1 MTYVITE
8 CCVAAFIDY
17 AQLLLLG
24 AIAGLTI
31 FLGLPMAL
39 LRNVSRM
46 KKGFLNAL
54 AMGILVFL
62 ITDVLSAAWQPTK
75 LAAVAGYTG
84 KGPVIDAAI
93 DLLAL
98 FGGLGLG
105 LLGLALYEQRYLR
118 RIISTKKRLA
128 TAEDNN
134 NQGKPNPIGPQDK
147 TQQQHGAEI
156 FTSPRHLATMIAVGI
171 GLHNFSEGLAIGQSY
186 ASGAVALAVVLI
198 VGFGAHNATE
208 GFGIAGPLTG
218 IPEKTHISCLAKMGI
233 IGGSPTFIGTL
244 VGNVWVSQLTYIMF
258 LSLAGGALI
267 YVTLLMYNTARRES
281 RNDLLMVGLFIGI
294 LAGFLT
300 HLSVTL
306 GGA

>member
-1 MTYVITE
+1 MTYVITYS
-8 CCVAAFIDY
+8 CVAALIDS

-39 LRNVSRM
+39 LQNVSRM

-54 AMGILVFL
+54 AMGILIFL

-75 LAAVAGYTG
+75 FAAV
-84 KGPVIDAAI
+84 KGPATDAAI

-118 RIISTKKRLA
+118 RIISTKKKLA
-128 TAEDNN
+128 AVEESNDNHG
-134 NQGKPNPIGPQDK
+134 GKSTPVGPPDK
-147 TQQQHGAEI
+147 IPQQHGTELLG
-156 FTSPRHLATMIAVGI
+156 SPHHLATMIAVGI

-186 ASGAVALAVVLI
+186 ATPGAVGLAVVLI

-218 IPEKTHISCLAKMGI
+218 ISKKPEVSFLVKMGI
-233 IGGSPTFIGTL
+233 IGGSPTFLGTL
-244 VGNVWVSQLTYIMF
+244 VGSIWVSQLTYIMF

-281 RNDLLMVGLFIGI
+281 RNDLIMVGLFIGL

-300 HLSVTL
+300 DLIVSL

>member
-1 MTYVITE
+1 L
-8 CCVAAFIDY
+8 IDY

-39 LRNVSRM
+39 LQNVSRM

-54 AMGILVFL
+54 AMGILIFL
-62 ITDVLSAAWQPTK
+62 ITDVFSAAWQPTK
-75 LAAVAGYTG
+75 LAAVTSYTG
-84 KGPVIDAAI
+84 RGLVINAAI

-118 RIISTKKRLA
+118 RIISTQRKLSVTEENSDA
-128 TAEDNN
+128 NG
-134 NQGKPNPIGPQDK
+134 GKSNHA
-147 TQQQHGAEI
+147 TQQDRMPPQHGAEL
-156 FTSPRHLATMIAVGI
+156 FSSPHHLATMIAVGI

-186 ASGAVALAVVLI
+186 ATPGAVGLALVLI

-218 IPEKTHISCLAKMGI
+218 IPKKPQVSFLVKMGV
-233 IGGSPTFIGTL
+233 IGGSPTFLGTL
-244 VGNVWVSQLTYIMF
+244 VGSIWVSQLTYIMF

-294 LAGFLT
+294 IAGFLT
-300 HLSVTL
+300 DLIVTL

>member
-1 MTYVITE
+1 L
-8 CCVAAFIDY
+8 IDY

-39 LRNVSRM
+39 LPNVSRM

-62 ITDVLSAAWQPTK
+62 ITDVLSHAWDPTK
-75 LAAVAGYTG
+75 VAAVAGFTG
-84 KGPVIDAAI
+84 KGPVADAAI
-93 DLLAL
+93 DALAL

-118 RIISTKKRLA
+118 RIISTKKKLA
-128 TAEDNN
+128 NSEDNN
-134 NQGKPNPIGPQDK
+134 RMGPANIPAKPDTTP
-147 TQQQHGAEI
+147 QQHGSEL
-156 FTSPRHLATMIAVGI
+156 FSSPHHLATMIAVGI
-171 GLHNFSEGLAIGQSY
+171 GLHNFSEGLAIGQSFV
-186 ASGAVALAVVLI
+186 SGAVALAVVLI

-218 IPEKTHISCLAKMGI
+218 IAKKPEVSFLVKMGI
-233 IGGSPTFIGTL
+233 IGGSPTFIGTI
-244 VGNVWVSQLTYIMF
+244 VGSLWVSQLTYILF

-281 RNDLLMVGLFIGI
+281 RNDLLMVGLFIGL

-300 HLSVTL
+300 DLIVTL

>member
-1 MTYVITE
+1 M
-8 CCVAAFIDY
+8 IDY
-17 AQLLLLG
+17 SQLLLLG

-39 LRNVSRM
+39 LKNVSRT

-54 AMGILVFL
+54 AMGILIFL

-75 LAAVAGYTG
+75 LAAVNGYMG
-84 KGPVIDAAI
+84 RGPATDAII
-93 DLLAL
+93 DLVAL

-118 RIISTKKRLA
+118 RIISTKKKLGA
-128 TAEDNN
+128 AEENSDERG
-134 NQGKPNPIGPQDK
+134 GKSNPTGARDK
-147 TQQQHGAEI
+147 ITQQHGSEL
-156 FTSPRHLATMIAVGI
+156 FSNPHHLATMIAVGI

-218 IPEKTHISCLAKMGI
+218 ISEKPQISFLAKMGI

-244 VGNVWVSQLTYIMF
+244 VGSVWVSQLTYIMF

-281 RNDLLMVGLFIGI
+281 RNDLIMVGLFIGL

-300 HLSVTL
+300 DLIVSL

>member
-1 MTYVITE
+1 L
-8 CCVAAFIDY
+8 IDY

-39 LRNVSRM
+39 LPNVSRM

-62 ITDVLSAAWQPTK
+62 ITDVLSAAWLPTK
-75 LAAVAGYTG
+75 LAAVSGFMG
-84 KGPVIDAAI
+84 RGPTADAAI
-93 DLLAL
+93 DLLAM

-128 TAEDNN
+128 ATE
-134 NQGKPNPIGPQDK
+134 GKNDPGEKSAPPASPDK
-147 TQQQHGAEI
+147 MAQHGSEL
-156 FTSPRHLATMIAVGI
+156 FSSPHHLATMIAVGI

-186 ASGAVALAVVLI
+186 ASGAIALAVVLI

-218 IPEKTHISCLAKMGI
+218 MAKKPEVSFLIKMGI
-233 IGGSPTFIGTL
+233 IGGSPTFLGTI
-244 VGNVWVSQLTYIMF
+244 VGSIWVSQLTYILF

-281 RNDLLMVGLFIGI
+281 RNDLLMVGLFIGLI
-294 LAGFLT
+294 AGFITDLIV
-300 HLSVTL
+300 SL

>member
-1 MTYVITE
+1 M
-8 CCVAAFIDY
+8 IDY

-39 LRNVSRM
+39 LPNVSRM

-84 KGPVIDAAI
+84 KGPVTDAVI

-118 RIISTKKRLA
+118 RIISTRKKLA
-128 TAEDNN
+128 AREENN
-134 NQGKPNPIGPQDK
+134 DQGKPNPVGPQDK

-218 IPEKTHISCLAKMGI
+218 IPEKTQISFLAKMGI

-244 VGNVWVSQLTYIMF
+244 VGSVWVSQLTYIMF

-281 RNDLLMVGLFIGI
+281 RNDLIMVGLFIGL

-300 HLSVTL
+300 DLIVSL

>member
-1 MTYVITE
+1 M
-8 CCVAAFIDY
+8 IDY

-24 AIAGLTI
+24 AVAGLTI

-39 LRNVSRM
+39 LPNVSRM

-62 ITDVLSAAWQPTK
+62 ITDVLSHAWDPTK
-75 LAAVAGYTG
+75 IAAVAGFTG
-84 KGPVIDAAI
+84 KGPVADAAI

-118 RIISTKKRLA
+118 RIISTKKKL
-128 TAEDNN
+128 EQINDP
-134 NQGKPNPIGPQDK
+134 GKSTFSVARESV
-147 TQQQHGAEI
+147 TQPHGSEL
-156 FTSPRHLATMIAVGI
+156 FSSPHHLATMIAVGI
-171 GLHNFSEGLAIGQSY
+171 GLHNFSEGLAIGQAY
-186 ASGAVALAVVLI
+186 VSGAVALAVVLI

-218 IPEKTHISCLAKMGI
+218 IAKKPEVSFLIKMGI
-233 IGGSPTFIGTL
+233 IGGSPTFLGTI
-244 VGNVWVSQLTYIMF
+244 VGSVWVSQLTYILF

-267 YVTLLMYNTARRES
+267 YVTLLLYNTARRES
-281 RNDLLMVGLFIGI
+281 RNDLLMVGLFIGL
-294 LAGFLT
+294 LAGFLAD
-300 HLSVTL
+300 LIVTL

>member
-1 MTYVITE
+1 L
-8 CCVAAFIDY
+8 IDY

-39 LRNVSRM
+39 LQSVSSR
-46 KKGFLNAL
+46 KKGFLNSL
-54 AMGILVFL
+54 TMGILVFL
-62 ITDVLSAAWQPTK
+62 IIDVLANAWEPTK
-75 LAAVAGYTG
+75 LAATSAYSGTASTTTAVT
-84 KGPVIDAAI
+84 
-93 DLLAL
+93 DLIAL

-105 LLGLALYEQRYLR
+105 LLGLALYEQRYIK
-118 RIISTKKRLA
+118 RILSNGKLST
-128 TAEDNN
+128 T
-134 NQGKPNPIGPQDK
+134 PK
-147 TQQQHGAEI
+147 TGDQVLGSRQSSAGMSW
-156 FTSPRHLATMIAVGI
+156 SPRHLATLIAVGI

-186 ASGAVALAVVLI
+186 ASGTIALAVVLI

-218 IPEKTHISCLAKMGI
+218 ISEKPRISFLVKMGV
-233 IGGSPTFIGTL
+233 IGGSPTFFGTVIGTL
-244 VGNVWVSQLTYIMF
+244 WVSRLTYVLF

-267 YVTLLMYNTARRES
+267 YVTLLMYNTARRQS
-281 RNDLLMVGLFIGI
+281 SNDLIMIGIFVGL

-300 HLSVTL
+300 DLIVSL

>member
-1 MTYVITE
+1 L
-8 CCVAAFIDY
+8 IDY

-39 LRNVSRM
+39 LPNVSRM

-54 AMGILVFL
+54 AMGILIFL

-75 LAAVAGYTG
+75 VAAVAGYTG
-84 KGPVIDAAI
+84 RGSVTDAVI

-118 RIISTKKRLA
+118 RIILTKKKLA
-128 TAEDNN
+128 AAEDNN
-134 NQGKPNPIGPQDK
+134 NNHEGKSSPAGPQNR
-147 TQQQHGAEI
+147 TTQQHGSEL
-156 FTSPRHLATMIAVGI
+156 FSSPHHLATMIAVGI

-186 ASGAVALAVVLI
+186 ASGMVALAVVLI

-218 IPEKTHISCLAKMGI
+218 ISEKPQISFLAKMGI

-244 VGNVWVSQLTYIMF
+244 VGSVWVSQLTYIMF

-267 YVTLLMYNTARRES
+267 YVTLLIYNTARRES
-281 RNDLLMVGLFIGI
+281 RNDLLMVGLFIGL

-300 HLSVTL
+300 DLIVTL

>member
-1 MTYVITE
+1 M
-8 CCVAAFIDY
+8 IDY

-39 LRNVSRM
+39 MPNVSRM

-54 AMGILVFL
+54 AMGILLFL
-62 ITDVLSAAWQPTK
+62 IIDVLSTAWQPTK

-84 KGPVIDAAI
+84 KGPVTDAVI

-98 FGGLGLG
+98 FGGLCLG

-118 RIISTKKRLA
+118 RIISTKRKLA
-128 TAEDNN
+128 AADENN
-134 NQGKPNPIGPQDK
+134 DIHGGKSNPVVSRDK
-147 TQQQHGAEI
+147 IPQQHGAEL
-156 FTSPRHLATMIAVGI
+156 FGNPRHLATMIAVGI

-218 IPEKTHISCLAKMGI
+218 ITEKTQISFLVKMGI

-244 VGNVWVSQLTYIMF
+244 VGSIWVSQLTYIMF

-300 HLSVTL
+300 DLFVTL

>member
-1 MTYVITE
+1 M
-8 CCVAAFIDY
+8 IDY

-39 LRNVSRM
+39 MPNVSRM

-54 AMGILVFL
+54 AMGILLFL
-62 ITDVLSAAWQPTK
+62 IIDVLSTAWQPTK

-84 KGPVIDAAI
+84 KGPVTDAVI

-118 RIISTKKRLA
+118 RIISTKKKLA
-128 TAEDNN
+128 TAEENNDNL
-134 NQGKPNPIGPQDK
+134 GVKASPVRPQDR
-147 TQQQHGAEI
+147 TLQQHGAEL
-156 FTSPRHLATMIAVGI
+156 FGNPRHLATMIAVGI

-218 IPEKTHISCLAKMGI
+218 ISEKPRISFLAKMGI

-244 VGNVWVSQLTYIMF
+244 VGSVWVSQLTYIMF

-294 LAGFLT
+294 LGGFLT
-300 HLSVTL
+300 DLIVTL

>member
-1 MTYVITE
+1 M
-8 CCVAAFIDY
+8 IDY

-39 LRNVSRM
+39 LPNVSRM

-62 ITDVLSAAWQPTK
+62 ITDVLSHAWEPTK
-75 LAAVAGYTG
+75 LAAVAGYMG
-84 KGPVIDAAI
+84 KGPSADAAI

-118 RIISTKKRLA
+118 RIISTKKKLA
-128 TAEDNN
+128 NSEENNGPGASNAPARPDNA
-134 NQGKPNPIGPQDK
+134 P
-147 TQQQHGAEI
+147 QQHGAEL
-156 FTSPRHLATMIAVGI
+156 FSNPHHLATMIAVGI

-186 ASGAVALAVVLI
+186 ASGAIALAVVLI

-218 IPEKTHISCLAKMGI
+218 IAKKPQISFLIKMGI
-233 IGGSPTFIGTL
+233 IGGSPTFLGTI
-244 VGNVWVSQLTYIMF
+244 VGSVWVSQLTYILF

-281 RNDLLMVGLFIGI
+281 RNDLLMVGLFIGL
-294 LAGFLT
+294 LAGFITDLIV
-300 HLSVTL
+300 SL

>member
-1 MTYVITE
+1 M
-8 CCVAAFIDY
+8 IDY

-39 LRNVSRM
+39 LKNVSRM

-62 ITDVLSAAWQPTK
+62 ITDVLSAAWGRTK
-75 LAAVAGYTG
+75 FVATNGYMG
-84 KGPVIDAAI
+84 KGPVLDAAV
-93 DLLAL
+93 DLLAM

-118 RIISTKKRLA
+118 RIISTKKRLS
-128 TAEDNN
+128 TSEDNN
-134 NQGKPNPIGPQDK
+134 NEGGKSNPAIPRDK
-147 TQQQHGAEI
+147 IQQHGVEL
-156 FTSPRHLATMIAVGI
+156 FGNPQHLATMIAVGI

-186 ASGAVALAVVLI
+186 ATPGAIGLAVVLI

-218 IPEKTHISCLAKMGI
+218 ISEKPRISFLAKMGI

-244 VGNVWVSQLTYIMF
+244 VGSVWVSQLTYIMF

-300 HLSVTL
+300 DLIVTL

>member
-39 LRNVSRM
+39 VQNVRRM

-75 LAAVAGYTG
+75 LDAVNGYIG
-84 KGPVIDAAI
+84 KGPVIDAVI

-118 RIISTKKRLA
+118 RIISTKKKLA
-128 TAEDNN
+128 AAEDNN
-134 NQGKPNPIGPQDK
+134 NNHEGKSSPAGPQNR
-147 TQQQHGAEI
+147 TPQQHGSEL
-156 FTSPRHLATMIAVGI
+156 FSSPHHLATMIAVGI

-186 ASGAVALAVVLI
+186 ASGMVALAVVLI

-218 IPEKTHISCLAKMGI
+218 ISEKPQISFLVKMGI

-244 VGNVWVSQLTYIMF
+244 VGSVWRSQLTYIMF

-267 YVTLLMYNTARRES
+267 YITLLMYNTPRRES
-281 RNDLLMVGLFIGI
+281 RNYLLMVGLFIGTTTRFTPTLLLT
-294 LAGFLT
+294 LA
-300 HLSVTL
+300 
-306 GGA
+306 

>member
-1 MTYVITE
+1 L
-8 CCVAAFIDY
+8 IDY
-17 AQLLLLG
+17 SQLLLLG
-24 AIAGLTI
+24 GIAGLTI

-39 LRNVSRM
+39 LQNVSRM

-75 LAAVAGYTG
+75 LAAVTGYTG
-84 KGPVIDAAI
+84 KGPVLDAVI

-118 RIISTKKRLA
+118 RIISTRKKLGVA
-128 TAEDNN
+128 QENN
-134 NQGKPNPIGPQDK
+134 DERGGKSNPPGARDK
-147 TQQQHGAEI
+147 TTQQHGSEL
-156 FTSPRHLATMIAVGI
+156 FSSPHHLATMIAVGI

-186 ASGAVALAVVLI
+186 ASGMVALAVVLI

-218 IPEKTHISCLAKMGI
+218 ISEKPQISFLTKMGI

-244 VGNVWVSQLTYIMF
+244 VGSVWVSQLTYIMF

-267 YVTLLMYNTARRES
+267 YVTLLIYNTARRES

-300 HLSVTL
+300 DLIVTL

>member
-1 MTYVITE
+1 M
-8 CCVAAFIDY
+8 IDY

-39 LRNVSRM
+39 LQNVSRM

-75 LAAVAGYTG
+75 LAAVTGYMG
-84 KGPVIDAAI
+84 KGSVADAVI

-118 RIISTKKRLA
+118 RIISTKRKLA
-128 TAEDNN
+128 FAEEKNDKYG
-134 NQGKPNPIGPQDK
+134 GKENRVGPEDR
-147 TQQQHGAEI
+147 TQQQHGSEL
-156 FTSPRHLATMIAVGI
+156 FSSPHHLATMIAVGI

-218 IPEKTHISCLAKMGI
+218 ISEKPQVSFLVKMGI

-244 VGNVWVSQLTYIMF
+244 VGSVWVSQLTYIMF

-267 YVTLLMYNTARRES
+267 YVTLLIYNTARRES
-281 RNDLLMVGLFIGI
+281 RNDLIMVGLFIGL

-300 HLSVTL
+300 DLIVSL

>member
-1 MTYVITE
+1 M
-8 CCVAAFIDY
+8 IDY

-39 LRNVSRM
+39 LRNVSRT

-84 KGPVIDAAI
+84 KGPVMDAVV

-134 NQGKPNPIGPQDK
+134 NEGRKPNPTIPRDK
-147 TQQQHGAEI
+147 MPPQHGVEL
-156 FTSPRHLATMIAVGI
+156 FGNPQHLATMIAVGI

-218 IPEKTHISCLAKMGI
+218 IPERTQISFLAKMGI

-244 VGNVWVSQLTYIMF
+244 VGSVWVSQLTYIMF

-281 RNDLLMVGLFIGI
+281 RNDLLMVGLFIG
-294 LAGFLT
+294 LLGGFLT
-300 HLSVTL
+300 DLIVTL

>member
-1 MTYVITE
+1 M
-8 CCVAAFIDY
+8 IDY

-75 LAAVAGYTG
+75 LAAVTSYAGR
-84 KGPVIDAAI
+84 GPVTDAAI

-118 RIISTKKRLA
+118 RIISGQKRLA
-128 TAEDNN
+128 VAEENSN
-134 NQGKPNPIGPQDK
+134 GPGGKPSSAGPRDK
-147 TQQQHGAEI
+147 IQQQHGAEL
-156 FTSPRHLATMIAVGI
+156 FSSPHHLATMIAVGI

-186 ASGAVALAVVLI
+186 VSGVSGVSGGVALALVLI
-198 VGFGAHNATE
+198 VGFAAHNATE

-218 IPEKTHISCLAKMGI
+218 IAKKPEVSFLVKMGI
-233 IGGSPTFIGTL
+233 IGGSPTFIGTI
-244 VGNVWVSQLTYIMF
+244 VGSLWVSQLTYIMF

-267 YVTLLMYNTARRES
+267 YVTLLMYNSARRES

-294 LAGFLT
+294 IAGFLT
-300 HLSVTL
+300 DLIVTL

>member
-1 MTYVITE
+1 L
-8 CCVAAFIDY
+8 IDY

-39 LRNVSRM
+39 LPNVSRM

-62 ITDVLSAAWQPTK
+62 ITDVLSHAWDPTK
-75 LAAVAGYTG
+75 LAAVAGFTG
-84 KGPVIDAAI
+84 KGPVGNGAI

-118 RIISTKKRLA
+118 RIISTKKKLA
-128 TAEDNN
+128 NSEENNGPEASNAPAKPGTA
-134 NQGKPNPIGPQDK
+134 P
-147 TQQQHGAEI
+147 QQHGSEL
-156 FTSPRHLATMIAVGI
+156 FSNPHHLATMIAVGI

-186 ASGAVALAVVLI
+186 ASGAIALAVVLI

-218 IPEKTHISCLAKMGI
+218 MAKKPQVSFLIKMGI
-233 IGGSPTFIGTL
+233 IGGSPTFFGTI
-244 VGNVWVSQLTYIMF
+244 VGSIWVSQLTYILF

-281 RNDLLMVGLFIGI
+281 RNDLLMVGLFIGL

-300 HLSVTL
+300 DLIVTL

>member
-1 MTYVITE
+1 M
-8 CCVAAFIDY
+8 IDY

-39 LRNVSRM
+39 LQNVSRM

-75 LAAVAGYTG
+75 LAAVTSYAG
-84 KGPVIDAAI
+84 KGPVRDAAI

-118 RIISTKKRLA
+118 RIISGQKKLA
-128 TAEDNN
+128 VGEENSN
-134 NQGKPNPIGPQDK
+134 GPRGKSSSASPREKI
-147 TQQQHGAEI
+147 QQQHGAEL
-156 FTSPRHLATMIAVGI
+156 FSSPHHLATMIAVGI
-171 GLHNFSEGLAIGQSY
+171 GLHNFSEGLAICQSY
-186 ASGAVALAVVLI
+186 VSGVSGGVALALVLI

-208 GFGIAGPLTG
+208 GFGITGPLTG
-218 IPEKTHISCLAKMGI
+218 ISEKPKVSFLVKMGI

-244 VGNVWVSQLTYIMF
+244 VGSIWVSQLTYIMF

-294 LAGFLT
+294 IAGFLT
-300 HLSVTL
+300 DLIVTL

>member
-1 MTYVITE
+1 M
-8 CCVAAFIDY
+8 IDY

-62 ITDVLSAAWQPTK
+62 ITDVLSAAWLPTK
-75 LAAVAGYTG
+75 VAAVTAYMGG
-84 KGPVIDAAI
+84 GPLADAVI

-118 RIISTKKRLA
+118 RIISTKRKLA
-128 TAEDNN
+128 AAEENGDNHV
-134 NQGKPNPIGPQDK
+134 KPSPVGPRDK
-147 TQQQHGAEI
+147 TPQQHGVEL
-156 FTSPRHLATMIAVGI
+156 FGNPQHLATMIAVGI

-218 IPEKTHISCLAKMGI
+218 ISEKPQISFLAKMGI

-244 VGNVWVSQLTYIMF
+244 VGSVWVSQLTYIMF

-281 RNDLLMVGLFIGI
+281 RNDLIMVGLFIGI

-300 HLSVTL
+300 DLIVTL

>member
-1 MTYVITE
+1 L
-8 CCVAAFIDY
+8 IDY

-39 LRNVSRM
+39 LPNVSRM

-84 KGPVIDAAI
+84 KGPVTDAVI

-118 RIISTKKRLA
+118 RIISTRKKLA
-128 TAEDNN
+128 AREENN
-134 NQGKPNPIGPQDK
+134 DQGKPNPVGPQDK

-218 IPEKTHISCLAKMGI
+218 IPEKTQISFLAKMGI

-244 VGNVWVSQLTYIMF
+244 VGSVWVSQLTYIMF

-294 LAGFLT
+294 LAGFITDLI
-300 HLSVTL
+300 VTL

>member
-1 MTYVITE
+1 M
-8 CCVAAFIDY
+8 IDY

-39 LRNVSRM
+39 LKNVSRT

-54 AMGILVFL
+54 AMGILIFL

-75 LAAVAGYTG
+75 LAAVNGYMG
-84 KGPVIDAAI
+84 RGPATDAII
-93 DLLAL
+93 DLVAL

-118 RIISTKKRLA
+118 RIISTKKKLGA
-128 TAEDNN
+128 AEENSDERG
-134 NQGKPNPIGPQDK
+134 GKSNPTGARDK
-147 TQQQHGAEI
+147 ITQQHGSEL
-156 FTSPRHLATMIAVGI
+156 FSNPHHLATMIAVGI

-218 IPEKTHISCLAKMGI
+218 ISEKPQISFLAKMGI

-244 VGNVWVSQLTYIMF
+244 VGSVWVSQLTYIMF

-281 RNDLLMVGLFIGI
+281 RNDLIMVGLFIGL

-300 HLSVTL
+300 DLIVSL

>member
-1 MTYVITE
+1 
-8 CCVAAFIDY
+8 
-17 AQLLLLG
+17 
-24 AIAGLTI
+24 
-31 FLGLPMAL
+31 
-39 LRNVSRM
+39 M

-54 AMGILVFL
+54 AMGILIFL

-75 LAAVAGYTG
+75 VATVAGYTG
-84 KGPVIDAAI
+84 KGPVTDAVI

-118 RIISTKKRLA
+118 RIISTKRKLA
-128 TAEDNN
+128 AADENNDNHG
-134 NQGKPNPIGPQDK
+134 GKSNPVVSRDK
-147 TQQQHGAEI
+147 IPQQHGAEL
-156 FTSPRHLATMIAVGI
+156 FGNPRHLATMIAVGI

-218 IPEKTHISCLAKMGI
+218 IPEKTQISFLAKMGI

-244 VGNVWVSQLTYIMF
+244 VGSVWVSKLTYIMF

-294 LAGFLT
+294 LAGFFTDLI
-300 HLSVTL
+300 VTL

>member
-1 MTYVITE
+1 M
-8 CCVAAFIDY
+8 IDY

-39 LRNVSRM
+39 LPNVSRM
-46 KKGFLNAL
+46 KKGLLNAL
-54 AMGILVFL
+54 AMGILIFL

-75 LAAVAGYTG
+75 VAAVAGYTG
-84 KGPVIDAAI
+84 KGPVTDAVI

-118 RIISTKKRLA
+118 RIISTKRKLA
-128 TAEDNN
+128 AADENNDNHG
-134 NQGKPNPIGPQDK
+134 GKSNPVVSRDK
-147 TQQQHGAEI
+147 IPQQHGAEL
-156 FTSPRHLATMIAVGI
+156 FGNPRHLATMIAVGI

-218 IPEKTHISCLAKMGI
+218 ITEKTQISFLVKMGI

-244 VGNVWVSQLTYIMF
+244 VGSIWVSQLTYIMF

-300 HLSVTL
+300 DLIVTL

>member
-1 MTYVITE
+1 L
-8 CCVAAFIDY
+8 IDY

-39 LRNVSRM
+39 LQNVSRM

-84 KGPVIDAAI
+84 RGPAADAVI

-118 RIISTKKRLA
+118 RIISAKKKIGVG
-128 TAEDNN
+128 EENN
-134 NQGKPNPIGPQDK
+134 GDRGVISNPTGVPDK
-147 TQQQHGAEI
+147 TTQQHGSEL
-156 FTSPRHLATMIAVGI
+156 FSNPHHLATMIAVGI

-218 IPEKTHISCLAKMGI
+218 IAKKPSVSFLIKMGV
-233 IGGSPTFIGTL
+233 IGGSPTFLGTI
-244 VGNVWVSQLTYIMF
+244 VGSVWVSQLTYILF

-281 RNDLLMVGLFIGI
+281 RNDLIMVGLFIGL

-300 HLSVTL
+300 DLIVSL

>member
-1 MTYVITE
+1 L
-8 CCVAAFIDY
+8 IDY
-17 AQLLLLG
+17 TQLLLLG

-54 AMGILVFL
+54 AMGILLFL

-75 LAAVAGYTG
+75 LAAVTAYTG
-84 KGPVIDAAI
+84 RGPVLDAAI

-118 RIISTKKRLA
+118 RIISTKKKLA
-128 TAEDNN
+128 PAEENN
-134 NQGKPNPIGPQDK
+134 DNQGVKASPVRPLDR
-147 TQQQHGAEI
+147 TLQQHGAEL
-156 FTSPRHLATMIAVGI
+156 FGNPRHLATMIAVGI

-186 ASGAVALAVVLI
+186 ATPGAVGLAVVLI

-218 IPEKTHISCLAKMGI
+218 ISEKPQISFLVKMGI
-233 IGGSPTFIGTL
+233 IGGSPTFVGTL
-244 VGNVWVSQLTYIMF
+244 VGSVWVSQLTYVMF

-294 LAGFLT
+294 LGGFLT
-300 HLSVTL
+300 DLIVTL

>member
-1 MTYVITE
+1 M
-8 CCVAAFIDY
+8 IDY

-39 LRNVSRM
+39 LPNVSRM

-62 ITDVLSAAWQPTK
+62 ITDVLSSAWQPTK
-75 LAAVAGYTG
+75 LAAVTAYSG
-84 KGPVIDAAI
+84 KGPVTDAVI
-93 DLLAL
+93 DLLSL

-105 LLGLALYEQRYLR
+105 LLGLALYEQRYLK
-118 RIISTKKRLA
+118 RIISTRKKLA
-128 TAEDNN
+128 TQEETNDNH
-134 NQGKPNPIGPQDK
+134 QGNPNPVAPQDK
-147 TQQQHGAEI
+147 SPQQHGAEL

-186 ASGAVALAVVLI
+186 ASGAIALAVVLI

-218 IPEKTHISCLAKMGI
+218 IPEKTQISFLAKMGI

-244 VGNVWVSQLTYIMF
+244 VGSIWVSQLTYIMF

-300 HLSVTL
+300 DLIVTL
-306 GGA
+306 GGV

>member
-1 MTYVITE
+1 M
-8 CCVAAFIDY
+8 
-17 AQLLLLG
+17 LLG

-39 LRNVSRM
+39 LQSVSPR

-54 AMGILVFL
+54 SMGILVFL
-62 ITDVLSAAWQPTK
+62 VSDVLASAWNPTK
-75 LAAVAGYTG
+75 LAATNAYTG
-84 KGPVIDAAI
+84 VASPVNAGL

-105 LLGLALYEQRYLR
+105 LLGLASYEQRYIR
-118 RIISTKKRLA
+118 RITLALKASARSAGESKKDELNSPATTARDRLQEQRSTALF
-128 TAEDNN
+128 
-134 NQGKPNPIGPQDK
+134 G
-147 TQQQHGAEI
+147 
-156 FTSPRHLATMIAVGI
+156 SPYHLATMIAMSI

-186 ASGAVALAVVLI
+186 ASGSIALAVVLI

-218 IPEKTHISCLAKMGI
+218 ILEKPRISFLAKLGLIGGGPTFLGTI
-233 IGGSPTFIGTL
+233 IGSL
-244 VGNVWVSQLTYIMF
+244 WVSELTYVLF
-258 LSLAGGALI
+258 LSLAAGALV
-267 YVTLLMYNTARRES
+267 YVTLLMYNAARRQS
-281 RNDLLMVGLFIGI
+281 SNDLIMVGIFIGL

-300 HLSVTL
+300 DLIVSL

>member
-1 MTYVITE
+1 L
-8 CCVAAFIDY
+8 IDY

-39 LRNVSRM
+39 LKNVSRM

-75 LAAVAGYTG
+75 IAAVTGYTG

-118 RIISTKKRLA
+118 RILSTKKKLA
-128 TAEDNN
+128 AAEENGDNHR
-134 NQGKPNPIGPQDK
+134 GNPSPVGPRDK
-147 TQQQHGAEI
+147 MPQQHGVEL
-156 FTSPRHLATMIAVGI
+156 FGNPQHLATMIAVGI

-218 IPEKTHISCLAKMGI
+218 ISEKPQISFLAKMGI
-233 IGGSPTFIGTL
+233 IGGSPTFLGTI
-244 VGNVWVSQLTYIMF
+244 VGSVWVSQLTYIMF

-281 RNDLLMVGLFIGI
+281 RNDLIMVGLFIGLI
-294 LAGFLT
+294 AGFLT
-300 HLSVTL
+300 DLIVSL

>member
-1 MTYVITE
+1 L
-8 CCVAAFIDY
+8 IDY

-39 LRNVSRM
+39 LPNVSRM

-62 ITDVLSAAWQPTK
+62 ITDVLSHAWDPTK
-75 LAAVAGYTG
+75 LAAVAGFTG
-84 KGPVIDAAI
+84 KGPVADAAI

-118 RIISTKKRLA
+118 RIISTKKKL
-128 TAEDNN
+128 EEINDP
-134 NQGKPNPIGPQDK
+134 GKSPSPVAHEKAMQP
-147 TQQQHGAEI
+147 HGSEL
-156 FTSPRHLATMIAVGI
+156 FSSPHHLATMIAVGI
-171 GLHNFSEGLAIGQSY
+171 GLHNFSEGLAIGQAY
-186 ASGAVALAVVLI
+186 VSGAVALAVVLI

-218 IPEKTHISCLAKMGI
+218 IAKKPEVSFLIKMGI
-233 IGGSPTFIGTL
+233 IGGSPTFLGTI
-244 VGNVWVSQLTYIMF
+244 VGSVWVSQLTYILF

-267 YVTLLMYNTARRES
+267 YVTLLLYNTARRES
-281 RNDLLMVGLFIGI
+281 RNDLLMVGLFIGL

-300 HLSVTL
+300 DLIVTL

>member
-1 MTYVITE
+1 L
-8 CCVAAFIDY
+8 IDY

-39 LRNVSRM
+39 LPNVSRM

-75 LAAVAGYTG
+75 LSMVAGYMG
-84 KGPVIDAAI
+84 KRSVTDAAI

-118 RIISTKKRLA
+118 RIISTKKKLA
-128 TAEDNN
+128 TTEQNN
-134 NQGKPNPIGPQDK
+134 ENHGRKVNPIASQDRPAQPHGSELFGNPQ
-147 TQQQHGAEI
+147 
-156 FTSPRHLATMIAVGI
+156 HLATMIAVGI

-186 ASGAVALAVVLI
+186 ASGAVALAVVLV

-218 IPEKTHISCLAKMGI
+218 ISKKPQVSFLVKMGV
-233 IGGSPTFIGTL
+233 IGGSPTFLGTL
-244 VGNVWVSQLTYIMF
+244 VGSIWVSQLTYIMF

-294 LAGFLT
+294 IAGFLT
-300 HLSVTL
+300 DLIVTL

>member
-1 MTYVITE
+1 L
-8 CCVAAFIDY
+8 IDY

-24 AIAGLTI
+24 AVAGLTI

-39 LRNVSRM
+39 LPNVSRM

-62 ITDVLSAAWQPTK
+62 ITDVLSHAWDPTK
-75 LAAVAGYTG
+75 IAAVAGFTG
-84 KGPVIDAAI
+84 KGPVVDAAI

-118 RIISTKKRLA
+118 RIISTKKKLA
-128 TAEDNN
+128 NSEENNGPGASNSPAKRDTA
-134 NQGKPNPIGPQDK
+134 P
-147 TQQQHGAEI
+147 QQHGAEL
-156 FTSPRHLATMIAVGI
+156 FSSPQHLATMIAVGI

-186 ASGAVALAVVLI
+186 ASGAIALAVVLI

-218 IPEKTHISCLAKMGI
+218 IAKKPEVSFLIKMGI
-233 IGGSPTFIGTL
+233 IGGSPTFLGTI
-244 VGNVWVSQLTYIMF
+244 VGSAWVSQLTYILF

-281 RNDLLMVGLFIGI
+281 RNDLIMVGIFIGL

-300 HLSVTL
+300 DLIVSL

>member
-1 MTYVITE
+1 L
-8 CCVAAFIDY
+8 IDY

-39 LRNVSRM
+39 LPNVSRM

-62 ITDVLSAAWQPTK
+62 ITDVLSHAWDPTK
-75 LAAVAGYTG
+75 VAAVAGFTG
-84 KGPVIDAAI
+84 KGPVADAAI

-118 RIISTKKRLA
+118 RIISTKKKLA
-128 TAEDNN
+128 
-134 NQGKPNPIGPQDK
+134 NPEENKGPGASNIPAKSDSAA
-147 TQQQHGAEI
+147 QQHGSEL
-156 FTSPRHLATMIAVGI
+156 FSSPHHLATMIAVGI
-171 GLHNFSEGLAIGQSY
+171 GLHNFSEGLAVGQSY
-186 ASGAVALAVVLI
+186 ASGAIALAVVLI

-218 IPEKTHISCLAKMGI
+218 MAKKPQVSFLVKMGI
-233 IGGSPTFIGTL
+233 IGGSPTFFGTI
-244 VGNVWVSQLTYIMF
+244 VGSVWVSQLTYILF

-281 RNDLLMVGLFIGI
+281 RNDLLMVGVFIGL

-300 HLSVTL
+300 DLIVTL